1 MNQLKNLLNK
11 IKSFFLWWWENL
23 ILRTIR
29 WFSTRYTIQ
38 VSYDQQW
45 GNADDQEFKHVRK
58 IIKSNFKELKFRTED
73 YREIHIRGMNGLRYK
88 IEEE

>member
-1 MNQLKNLLNK
+1 MKHLKAVLN
-11 IKSFFLWWWENL
+11 FFHNIW
-23 ILRTIR
+23 LRVLR

-58 IIKSNFKELKFRTED
+58 IIKSNFKEIKFRTED
-73 YREIHIRGMNGLRYK
+73 YREVHIRGMNGLIYK

>member
-1 MNQLKNLLNK
+1 MKHLKAVLN
-11 IKSFFLWWWENL
+11 FFYNIW
-23 ILRTIR
+23 LRVLR

-58 IIKSNFKELKFRTED
+58 IIKSNFKEIKFRTED
-73 YREIHIRGMNGLRYK
+73 YREVHIRGMNGLRYK

>member
-1 MNQLKNLLNK
+1 MKHLKAVLN
-11 IKSFFLWWWENL
+11 FFHNIW
-23 ILRTIR
+23 LRVLR

-58 IIKSNFKELKFRTED
+58 IIKSNFKEIKFRTED
-73 YREIHIRGMNGLRYK
+73 HREVHIRGMNGLRYK

>member
-1 MNQLKNLLNK
+1 MKHLKAVLN
-11 IKSFFLWWWENL
+11 FFHNIW
-23 ILRTIR
+23 LRVLR

-58 IIKSNFKELKFRTED
+58 ILKSNFKELRFRTED
-73 YREIHIRGMNGLRYK
+73 YREVHIRGMNGLRYK

>member
-1 MNQLKNLLNK
+1 MKHLKAVLN
-11 IKSFFLWWWENL
+11 FFHSIWLR
-23 ILRTIR
+23 ILR

-58 IIKSNFKELKFRTED
+58 IIKSNFKEIKFRTED
-73 YREIHIRGMNGLRYK
+73 YREVHIRGMNGLRYK

>member
-1 MNQLKNLLNK
+1 MKHLKAVLN
-11 IKSFFLWWWENL
+11 FFHNIW
-23 ILRTIR
+23 LRVLR

-58 IIKSNFKELKFRTED
+58 ILKSNFKEIKFRTED
-73 YREIHIRGMNGLRYK
+73 YREVHIRGMNGLRYK

>member
-1 MNQLKNLLNK
+1 MKHLKAVLN
-11 IKSFFLWWWENL
+11 FFHSIW
-23 ILRTIR
+23 LRVLR

-58 IIKSNFKELKFRTED
+58 IIKSNFKEIKFRTED
-73 YREIHIRGMNGLRYK
+73 YREVHIRGMNGLRYK

>member
-1 MNQLKNLLNK
+1 MKHLKAVLN
-11 IKSFFLWWWENL
+11 FFHNIW
-23 ILRTIR
+23 LRVLR

-45 GNADDQEFKHVRK
+45 GNSDDQEFKHVRK
-58 IIKSNFKELKFRTED
+58 ILKSNFKEIKFRTED
-73 YREIHIRGMNGLRYK
+73 YREVHIRGMNGLRYK

>member
-1 MNQLKNLLNK
+1 MV
-11 IKSFFLWWWENL
+11 

-29 WFSTRYTIQ
+29 WFSTRYTIH
-38 VSYDQQW
+38 VSYDSEW
-45 GNADDQEFKHVRK
+45 GNADDQVYLHVRK
-58 IIKSNFKELKFRTED
+58 VIKANFKELKFRTED

>member
-1 MNQLKNLLNK
+1 MKHLKAVLN
-11 IKSFFLWWWENL
+11 FFHNIW
-23 ILRTIR
+23 LRVLR

-58 IIKSNFKELKFRTED
+58 IIKSNFKEIKFRTED
-73 YREIHIRGMNGLRYK
+73 YREVHIRGMNGLRYK